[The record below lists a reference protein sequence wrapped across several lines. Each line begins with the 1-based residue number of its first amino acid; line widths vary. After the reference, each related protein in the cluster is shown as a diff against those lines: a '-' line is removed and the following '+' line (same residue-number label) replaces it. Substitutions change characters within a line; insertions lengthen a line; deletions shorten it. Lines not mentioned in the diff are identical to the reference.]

1 MKLNNNNMA
10 TEIFIEPELIEL
22 EQPEVAQEWFNI
34 CSELGLDKQLAHADK
49 SEDKKAP
56 PYMYVDPKTSRII
69 KTLCPVQ
76 VNYSDYKVST
86 IPLDVLKEIQKAE
99 VNGWYKKIHICYDD
113 KSPDPFVVGF
123 TKSDSDWS
131 ADVHLI
137 ARWGT
142 ELLPFE
148 VLEQKAMARVR
159 QEATDALRELKFR
172 VEAALDNVDSFTNN
186 LLGGKEVPKLDF
198 GIDNIRKW

>member
-1 MKLNNNNMA
+1 MA
-10 TEIFIEPELIEL
+10 TEIFIEPELMEL
-22 EQPEVAQEWFNI
+22 EQNEVAQEWFDI

-76 VNYSDYKVST
+76 VKYTDYKTST
-86 IPLDVLKEIQKAE
+86 IPLDVLKEIHKAE
-99 VNGWYKKIHICYDD
+99 KNGWYSKICICYDD

-123 TKSDSDWS
+123 TKSESDWN
-131 ADVHLI
+131 ADIHLI
-137 ARWGT
+137 ARWGA

-148 VLEQKAMARVR
+148 VLEQKAVARMK
-159 QEATDALRELKFR
+159 QNAIDALKELQFR
-172 VEAALDNVDSFTNN
+172 VKTALEDVDAFTNSM
-186 LLGGKEVPKLDF
+186 LTGKEAPKLDF
-198 GIDNIRKW
+198 SVDSIRKW

>member
-1 MKLNNNNMA
+1 MA
-10 TEIFIEPELIEL
+10 TEIFIEPELMEL

-76 VNYSDYKVST
+76 VDYHNYKTST
-86 IPLDVLKEIQKAE
+86 IPLDILKEIQKAE
-99 VNGWYKKIHICYDD
+99 KNGWYSKICICYDD

-123 TKSDSDWS
+123 TKSESDWN
-131 ADVHLI
+131 ADIHLI
-137 ARWGT
+137 ARWGA

-148 VLEQKAMARVR
+148 VLEQKAVARMK
-159 QEATDALRELKFR
+159 QNAIDALKELQFR
-172 VEAALDNVDSFTNN
+172 VKTALEDVDAFTNSM
-186 LLGGKEVPKLDF
+186 LTGKEAPKLDF
-198 GIDNIRKW
+198 SVDSIRKW